1 MKHCIFLVS
10 IIMIF
15 GCSKTPNDVLI
26 DSYRDVEINV
36 DMNQAINDGLFDV
49 NIDVLTL
56 FLDSV
61 DEYVMNDE
69 NGDQIFSVSISNLIF
84 GKTYEYQYVVNE
96 TFEILEQDRAF
107 TVFDVE
113 NSVSDYYG
121 ELNPTL
127 LILLVNMSYQ
137 IELGS
142 FDPDIHFLDVAGTF
156 NVWDGTNYHLVELES
171 NLYTITITN
180 LDADDEIKF
189 KFRIDGDWNNAEFPD
204 GGDNRSYIVKQGEQ
218 ILELWYNDES
228 GN

>member
-15 GCSKTPNDVLI
+15 GCSKTPNDVPI

-228 GN
+228 GD